1 MKYQVNSITPL
12 KAGKVLAAVS
22 FLVTLPLLTL
32 SLLAYD
38 LVGKEDLGYLIW
50 VMLMVPLV
58 NALFGFVFGCLLA
71 FCYNLVAKR
80 MGGFELSLQ
89 EKQV

>member
-1 MKYQVNSITPL
+1 MKYLVNSITPL
-12 KAGKVLAAVS
+12 KTAKVIAAVS
-22 FLVTLPLLTL
+22 FLLTLPFLLL

-38 LVGKEDLGYLIW
+38 LAVQVGPGYLIW
-50 VMLMVPLV
+50 VLLMVPLV
-58 NALFGFVFGCLLA
+58 NALFGFVFGFLLA

-80 MGGFELSLQ
+80 FGGFELTLQ